1 LSRRLNPPNKKT
13 AGSPN
18 ETDTMGDLRGSA
30 NILVAT
36 PGRLLNLIAH
46 NAVNIAKV
54 NCVVLDKADRLLD
67 LGIGDAL

>member
-1 LSRRLNPPNKKT
+1 
-13 AGSPN
+13 
-18 ETDTMGDLRGSA
+18 MGDLRGSA